1 MANIL
6 HSVKFIGRIS
16 SLDGLKLLPAAV
28 NTSVTQIAKLHS
40 AKDTINPLPAKLY
53 PPWDYKN
60 KPYHWMHQIYEHTT
74 KRLDENSKIIIVE
87 GSIGTDKVR
96 VGKKI
101 AEEFDMLFL
110 PDVPEEA
117 IFVNENGFDQ
127 RELNPRLG
135 EDRFY
140 DLKDLYTAKQPQ
152 DVLGFGRTQ
161 LEMFKKRFF
170 NYNLALRHLLNTGQ
184 GVVIERSYW
193 SDRCFAD
200 AMSKCGYFTREGKT
214 YYNKVYKQPQYI
226 WMPHVVLYIDAS
238 VDQCKELIKKRN
250 NPIEKDSPLLTD
262 QYLQTIEDTYKT
274 KVLPR
279 FKIWGEVL
287 TYDLDEVENMD
298 EILFEMQ
305 KLNLEPPCKTD
316 KLKFLDWYEDK
327 EWKWNYKRQMTAT
340 DYFYD
345 RKFFLGME
353 DAFLSPEICIQDHDN
368 YDLVVNCHP
377 SNYWEKGFNPDTD
390 NYMFKRQVL
399 LNNRFQKVTA

>member
-28 NTSVTQIAKLHS
+28 NISVTQIAKLHS

-87 GSIGTDKVR
+87 GNI
-96 VGKKI
+96 
-101 AEEFDMLFL
+101 
-110 PDVPEEA
+110 DVPEEA

-140 DLKDLYTAKQPQ
+140 DLKDLYTAKRPQ

-327 EWKWNYKRQMTAT
+327 EWKWNYLRQMTAT

-345 RKFFLGME
+345 RKFFFGME
-353 DAFLSPEICIQDHDN
+353 DPFLSPEICIQDHDN